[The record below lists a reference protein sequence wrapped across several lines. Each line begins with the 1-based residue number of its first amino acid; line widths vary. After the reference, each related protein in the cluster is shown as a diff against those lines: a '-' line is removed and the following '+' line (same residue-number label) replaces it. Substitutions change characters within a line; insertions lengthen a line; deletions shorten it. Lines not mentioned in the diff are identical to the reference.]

1 MLVVVVALVSWSPAP
16 CSGWAA
22 SRQYWRLTEAMAAVH
37 VRPLCP
43 LWRVQALDDPLTGA
57 ACPCQVEHAQVL
69 VGGVVG
75 LMPRRRC
82 RVEEVDRQEPLPHQK
97 KKVVTVIVARVVPN

>member
-1 MLVVVVALVSWSPAP
+1 MLVVVVVALVFWSPAP

-22 SRQYWRLTEAMAAVH
+22 SRLTEAMAVVP

-43 LWRVQALDDPLTGA
+43 LWRVQAPDDPLTGA

-97 KKVVTVIVARVVPN
+97 KKVVTAIVARVVPN